1 MKPKDLPIT
10 EVFTQYLEWLDGKRT
25 TDEMLR
31 TFADL
36 DKQNRGTFYYP
47 WLKRVLWY

>member
-1 MKPKDLPIT
+1 MRPKDLTTT
-10 EVFTQYLEWLDGKRT
+10 EVFTQYLEWLDGGRT

-36 DKQNRGTFYYP
+36 DKQNRGTFFYP
-47 WLKRVLWY
+47 WWKRVLRY